1 MFVMALMTFVA
12 LNAQSFE
19 FQYKGK
25 SIPDGETVTIAA
37 EENMFGEL
45 SCETNP
51 SNNPADGLVLALL
64 SGSSATFNVELR
76 IEQQTFKASLLQWCM
91 GGGCVPFGKKEYLT
105 KDVNVVEPTPVMF
118 DATDITTEG
127 FLLAKLTASS
137 SLEQHSVYIRFTN
150 GETAPDNGS
159 SQMWWGYYNESYGF
173 GGIGTGNKETFDAAI
188 YIPAGNA
195 FVGNSK
201 IKAIRVWFDD
211 VSAVSNLKVWI
222 SKNSLPENVSTADV
236 VQDVDA
242 SSLVHGCNDIELSTP
257 FDVNDEAI
265 YVGYTFTSGGYCV
278 MQGGDYV
285 DNSLYLRSSQSVTSW
300 GAIDYFGCL
309 ALQILIEG
317 SGFPENMAVPKNF
330 KNAVVELGNS
340 IDVMAEIRNDGGNTI
355 ESLAYTIS
363 SDGNTSAE
371 KTIENLYIPYGGKMD
386 VPFQFEADA
395 TEGKVLKTLTITKV
409 NGNDNTATE
418 KSATGYLQTVAELK
432 TYPRTTL
439 IEEFTT
445 EYCGWCPTAAG
456 ELASTMSTYPDL
468 ASQVAIV
475 CHHSGYY
482 TDWLTIDADVN
493 YTWFYNE
500 GGGTYAP
507 AFMWDRYAENGK
519 TAVTGRLGE
528 ISNYKSMIES
538 RLARPAYVSLDLTA
552 NFNETKDKIVVSTKS
567 ERTWDFC
574 DTPARI
580 TLILTEDNIA
590 AKSQSGANGSF
601 THQHVSRAVNETWGA
616 VLEWND
622 NKASYSYT
630 FDLDSSW
637 KKEDLK
643 VVAFVS
649 GYDSSDPTNCT
660 VENAAVTVPGNEVP
674 QTVISGDANGDNVVN
689 AADIVEVVNYIMGSP
704 SASFDEKAA
713 DVNGDGV
720 VNAADIVLIVN
731 NIMNTK

>member
-1 MFVMALMTFVA
+1 
-12 LNAQSFE
+12 
-19 FQYKGK
+19 
-25 SIPDGETVTIAA
+25 
-37 EENMFGEL
+37 
-45 SCETNP
+45 
-51 SNNPADGLVLALL
+51 
-64 SGSSATFNVELR
+64 
-76 IEQQTFKASLLQWCM
+76 
-91 GGGCVPFGKKEYLT
+91 
-105 KDVNVVEPTPVMF
+105 
-118 DATDITTEG
+118 
-127 FLLAKLTASS
+127 
-137 SLEQHSVYIRFTN
+137 
-150 GETAPDNGS
+150 
-159 SQMWWGYYNESYGF
+159 
-173 GGIGTGNKETFDAAI
+173 
-188 YIPAGNA
+188 
-195 FVGNSK
+195 
-201 IKAIRVWFDD
+201 
-211 VSAVSNLKVWI
+211 
-222 SKNSLPENVSTADV
+222 
-236 VQDVDA
+236 
-242 SSLVHGCNDIELSTP
+242 
-257 FDVNDEAI
+257 
-265 YVGYTFTSGGYCV
+265 
-278 MQGGDYV
+278 
-285 DNSLYLRSSQSVTSW
+285 
-300 GAIDYFGCL
+300 
-309 ALQILIEG
+309 
-317 SGFPENMAVPKNF
+317 
-330 KNAVVELGNS
+330 
-340 IDVMAEIRNDGGNTI
+340 
-355 ESLAYTIS
+355 
-363 SDGNTSAE
+363 
-371 KTIENLYIPYGGKMD
+371 
-386 VPFQFEADA
+386 
-395 TEGKVLKTLTITKV
+395 
-409 NGNDNTATE
+409 
-418 KSATGYLQTVAELK
+418 
-432 TYPRTTL
+432 
-439 IEEFTT
+439 
-445 EYCGWCPTAAG
+445 
-456 ELASTMSTYPDL
+456 
-468 ASQVAIV
+468 
-475 CHHSGYY
+475 
-482 TDWLTIDADVN
+482 
-493 YTWFYNE
+493 
-500 GGGTYAP
+500 
-507 AFMWDRYAENGK
+507 MWDRYAENGK